1 MGMSSISPTKLGDGD
16 KKKKRRGT
24 GGDKETKEALAK
36 IEVKIEDLLKANF
49 KETNRLEVMLENE
62 GLNSQMRLNNFQE
75 DVKNQFNSM
84 KINTGETKVNVT
96 KLNNAVQKLFDQLKE
111 VHRDFKEFRDNSPEA
126 QLKNIQKKIIKECAM
141 EITTPISR
149 NLNVELKALKK
160 VMDETIHLVKDH

>member
-1 MGMSSISPTKLGDGD
+1 
-16 KKKKRRGT
+16 
-24 GGDKETKEALAK
+24 
-36 IEVKIEDLLKANF
+36 
-49 KETNRLEVMLENE
+49 
-62 GLNSQMRLNNFQE
+62 
-75 DVKNQFNSM
+75 M
-84 KINTGETKVNVT
+84 KTNTGETKVNVT